1 MHGTATCNIYQ
12 LPHRRPFNAEG
23 VLEYHVYDNL
33 TPYSITQLPLNCLY
47 LAMLNPVLRIG

>member
-12 LPHRRPFNAEG
+12 RSHRRQFNAEG

-33 TPYSITQLPLNCLY
+33 TPYRITQLPLNCLY
-47 LAMLNPVLRIG
+47 LAMLNQVLCIG